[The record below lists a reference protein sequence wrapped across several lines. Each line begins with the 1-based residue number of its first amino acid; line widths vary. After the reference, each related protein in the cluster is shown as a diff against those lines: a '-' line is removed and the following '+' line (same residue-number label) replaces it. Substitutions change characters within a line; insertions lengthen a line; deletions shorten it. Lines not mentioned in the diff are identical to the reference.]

1 MKFISSGKL
10 KLVRNTLILY
20 KTNRILNNQLYYMS
34 AATPKI
40 LFTPDALPFILKA
53 FNKSIN
59 EDQLI
64 VDENGE
70 PVLTPEGEIIH
81 ASKFGGL
88 KKGSEIFIKD
98 DLYSIMNL
106 SEGKY

>member
-1 MKFISSGKL
+1 
-10 KLVRNTLILY
+10 
-20 KTNRILNNQLYYMS
+20 MS
-34 AATPKI
+34 TTTPKM
-40 LFTPDALPFILKA
+40 LFTAKALPFILEA
-53 FNKSIN
+53 FGKSIN
-59 EDQLI
+59 EDGLI

-70 PVLTPEGEIIH
+70 PVLTPEGDIIH
-81 ASKFGGL
+81 YSKFGGL